1 MKKIIIIRNIA
12 GILLIFSILPPWSV
26 GVMNIFVLIPAFLGL
41 FLLIFPLIHKYIHRF
56 SEKSRR
62 RITRVFISLIIITA
76 LIITTELAA
85 IWANIPMGD
94 VPEKSVVIVLGAQVV
109 NSRPTL
115 ILAGRIKAAANYLTV
130 HPDSVCIASG
140 GRGADEDISEAKC
153 IRDTLVSDYH
163 IDTKRIYMEDASY
176 NTSQNLENS
185 AKIIIANDLSTN
197 VLLAT
202 DGFHMF
208 RAKTLAGWK
217 GLTPYSCPAFT
228 DRRLVF
234 YLYIRELIGI
244 PKTLL
249 LDR

>member
-1 MKKIIIIRNIA
+1 MKKTIIRNIA

-26 GVMNIFVLIPAFLGL
+26 GVMNIFVLIPAFLGF
-41 FLLIFPLIHKYIHRF
+41 FLLSFPLIHKCFHQF

-62 RITRVFISLIIITA
+62 RITRVFISLVIVAA
-76 LIITTELAA
+76 LIITTELIV
-85 IWANIPMGD
+85 IWVNIPMGD
-94 VPEKSVVIVLGAQVV
+94 APAKSVVIVLGAQVV

-115 ILAGRIKAAANYLTV
+115 ILAGRIQVAAKYLTA
-130 HPDSVCIASG
+130 HPDSMCIASG

-163 IDTKRIYMEDASY
+163 IDAKRIYMEDASY
-176 NTSQNLENS
+176 NTSQNLENC
-185 AKIIIANDLSTN
+185 AKIIAAKGLSTN

-217 GLTPYSCPAFT
+217 GLTPYSCPAST

>member
-1 MKKIIIIRNIA
+1 MKGIIIRNIT
-12 GILLIFSILPPWSV
+12 GILLILTILPPWSV

-41 FLLIFPLIHKYIHRF
+41 FLLVLPLIRKYINRF
-56 SEKSRR
+56 SEKIRR
-62 RITRVFISLIIITA
+62 RITRIFISLIIIAA
-76 LIITTELAA
+76 LFITTELIV
-85 IWANIPMGD
+85 IWTNIPMGNA
-94 VPEKSVVIVLGAQVV
+94 PAKSVVIVLGAQVV

-115 ILAGRIKAAANYLTV
+115 ILAGRIKAAADYLTA
-130 HPDSVCIASG
+130 HPDAVCIASG

-153 IRDTLVSDYH
+153 IHDTLVSDYH
-163 IDTKRIYMEDASY
+163 IDAGRIYMDDTSY

-185 AKIIIANDLSTN
+185 ANIILANDLSTN

-202 DGFHMF
+202 DGFHLF

-217 GLTPYSCPAFT
+217 GLTPYSCPAST
-228 DRRLVF
+228 DKRLIL
-234 YLYIRELIGI
+234 YLYIRELFGI